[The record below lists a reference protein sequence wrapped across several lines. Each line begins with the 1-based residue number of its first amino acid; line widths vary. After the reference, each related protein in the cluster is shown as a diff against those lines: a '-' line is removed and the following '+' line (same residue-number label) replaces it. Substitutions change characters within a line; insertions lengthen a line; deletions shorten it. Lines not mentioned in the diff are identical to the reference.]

1 MALDS
6 KVYRALE
13 NVVRPENISQEPAIL
28 DSYVFQMGTKTIAT
42 WLWMP
47 RPEVVLLPGSVEE
60 VQAIVKMCNRYQVKF
75 KAFSTGYVTAANV
88 ARPGVIHLDL
98 RRMNRILELNERDM
112 YAVVEPYVS
121 WAQLQAEAMKKGL
134 NC

>member
-13 NVVRPENISQEPAIL
+13 DVVGPENISQEPAIL
-28 DSYVFQMGTKTIAT
+28 DSYAFQMGTKTIAT
-42 WLWMP
+42 RLWMP

-75 KAFSTGYVTAANV
+75 KAFSTGYVTACQCCPSGGN
-88 ARPGVIHLDL
+88 PLGPTPD
-98 RRMNRILELNERDM
+98 
-112 YAVVEPYVS
+112 EPYPRVEREGYVRCS
-121 WAQLQAEAMKKGL
+121 GAL
-134 NC
+134 C